1 MNFKHVLIASSAILL
16 MLQSCKKESQPA
28 EENENELITTIQ
40 LDFAKRNSAD
50 REVFVWEDADGPGGD
65 LPVIDTIRL
74 DEQSVYDVTVTFWN
88 KSVTPAEDITEEV
101 RAESE
106 SHRIYFQPSA
116 TSGIT
121 IDGFDNDTNGM
132 PLGTSSVWTTA
143 GSSEGTL
150 LVVLRHYPE
159 GGKAAD
165 DPLDSP
171 KSSTDAGAAFIV
183 ETGN

>member
-1 MNFKHVLIASSAILL
+1 MYFRHVSFIAVAILL
-16 MLQSCKKESQPA
+16 ILQSCKKETQPA

-40 LDFAKRNSAD
+40 IELTKRNTNQT
-50 REVFVWEDADGPGGD
+50 ETFIWEDADGPGGE
-65 LPVIDTIRL
+65 LPIIDTIRL
-74 DEQSVYDVTVTFWN
+74 DDNSEYDATVTFWN
-88 KSVTPAEDITEEV
+88 KTVTPAENITEEV

-106 SHRIYFQPSA
+106 NHRIYFQPSA
-116 TSGIT
+116 SSGVT

-132 PLGTSSVWTTA
+132 PLGTSSVWTT
-143 GSSEGTL
+143 GTISNGTL

-183 ETGN
+183 GSAN